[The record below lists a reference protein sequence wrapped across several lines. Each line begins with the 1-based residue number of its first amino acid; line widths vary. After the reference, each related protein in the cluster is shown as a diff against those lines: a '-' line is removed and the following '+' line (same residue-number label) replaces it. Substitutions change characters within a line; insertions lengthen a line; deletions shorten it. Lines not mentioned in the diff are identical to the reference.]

1 MVEYGNNYCPFQQSR
16 VPQADWL
23 RLGLYLPRPRYTDR
37 IYFSHKCLPNK
48 GESKLFHSM
57 MKRPSISMRE
67 AVAKLAKAKESFYRS
82 DKNIEEYIRVGLLS

>member
-1 MVEYGNNYCPFQQSR
+1 
-16 VPQADWL
+16 
-23 RLGLYLPRPRYTDR
+23 
-37 IYFSHKCLPNK
+37 
-48 GESKLFHSM
+48 M